1 MKGKMF
7 IKLER
12 HYVKK
17 WTENLQQDLSEIWPG
32 HLCKED
38 VYLHPLCGDCAV
50 QFSVKQQK

>member
-1 MKGKMF
+1 MF